1 MVAREL
7 TKVHET
13 PLPRHARGAR
23 RRATAEAN
31 LARGEITVVV
41 HGAAP
46 REPGSP
52 DSAELRRVVDIL
64 ARELPPG
71 RAAALAAA
79 LTGAPRAAAYALATR
94 KPTGTADDGA

>member
-7 TKVHET
+7 TKAHET
-13 PLPRHARGAR
+13 TYRGTLAELAARA
-23 RRATAEAN
+23 AAEAN
-31 LARGEITVVV
+31 LARGEITLVVQ
-41 HGAAP
+41 GAAP